1 MRVSFLIRRPGILV
15 GDDLSGHDGRMRPN
29 APASPVVR
37 FAETGRPESVTARGL
52 ARPHRWRL
60 AATGV
65 DQIAS
70 MPTNDSY
77 VTAEVAIP
85 ITAN

>member
-29 APASPVVR
+29 APASLVVR

-60 AATGV
+60 AASGV
-65 DQIAS
+65 DQIAI
-70 MPTNDSY
+70 MPTNDSCM
-77 VTAEVAIP
+77 TAEVAVA